1 MAGLDYLVGVRFKA
15 YGNLLGEIGKY
26 SFALAGLEAA
36 SDLLKNRFVD
46 LAAAGIGAFAEL
58 TKAAE
63 NYQKMLANLK
73 GELQGTG
80 LAHKAMAQA
89 LSTKGTNAFLSPGSG
104 VARGALL
111 GNLFG
116 NLNPA
121 ANKQYNRTMEMM
133 MYTHNMSQ
141 ANATG
146 FMQKFVGAG
155 LGYAQTT
162 GVSSKNQETSS
173 IRTAQMVAANMWK
186 FAALGNG
193 AGGAYLNNIYSAL
206 RSPYAG
212 TPGLSEKTLFG
223 AVGLNT
229 LLQSTHGY
237 GSGATQRFLA
247 LMTGH
252 GSRQTIQDLMLA
264 GVHVGLQGNL
274 GMAVGGHVYKF
285 NRQQMLGFLK
295 NPQMLT
301 KAFLPLVEQGSKYTG
316 WSLNQVEHNSAAK
329 AYIATHAKAMLGN
342 LGSGIFSLF
351 MEGYLLNRFE
361 RNRYGGNTPF
371 TEKDNSKLLK
381 SLGVLHQSL
390 DKLGDIIGKQSS
402 PMITNVIGGLSGA
415 TRWFTSLV
423 SHHPW
428 IGPAM
433 TTGSLVATGIGV
445 SGIVRMLG
453 GLLSKVPML
462 GWLGKG
468 VGLLGSAGML
478 GTAAFGG
485 WEIGKIL
492 DKAFPHITGGLG
504 KGSVGFVMSIF
515 DAMKAFLSWV
525 SGNGKGVAH
534 DLHSIGS
541 AFSFMTKGLNEM
553 LKPFGVA
560 PFLHSSLTSAEHLSM
575 RRTWLN
581 KFGSVHINSFGKY
594 DVSTGELPVT
604 YTETEKGKSTTSR
617 LDVYLHGDEGTKS
630 IAAAIARHIANVNT
644 AEGMKLSRS
653 HTIGVG
659 G

>member
-89 LSTKGTNAFLSPGSG
+89 LSTKGTNSFLSPGSG

-141 ANATG
+141 GDATG
-146 FMQKFVGAG
+146 FMQRFVGAG

-162 GVSSKNQETSS
+162 GVSSKNQEMSS

-186 FAALGNG
+186 FAGLGNG
-193 AGGAYLNNIYSAL
+193 AGGMYLNNIYSAL
-206 RSPYAG
+206 RSPYVGMA
-212 TPGLSEKTLFG
+212 GLSEKTLFG

-229 LLQSTHGY
+229 FMQAEHGY
-237 GSGATQRFLA
+237 GSGAAQRYLA
-247 LMTGH
+247 LIMGH
-252 GSRQTIQDLMLA
+252 GSKQTIQDMMLA
-264 GVHVGLQGNL
+264 GIHVGLQGNL

-295 NPQMLT
+295 HPQTLT
-301 KAFLPLVEQGSKYTG
+301 KAFLPLIEEGSKYAG
-316 WSLNQVEHNSAAK
+316 WSLSQVEHNRAARR
-329 AYIATHAKAMLGN
+329 YVSTHSQTILGN
-342 LGSGIFSLF
+342 LHSGIFTLF
-351 MEGYLLNRFE
+351 REGFLLTQGERKRF
-361 RNRYGGNTPF
+361 GGNTPF
-371 TEKDNSKLLK
+371 TGKDNSKLLK
-381 SLGVLHQSL
+381 SMGVLGNNL

-402 PMITNVIGGLSGA
+402 PMITGVIGGLSGA
-415 TRWFTSLV
+415 TKWVTSLV
-423 SHHPW
+423 AHNPW

-433 TTGSLVATGIGV
+433 TTGSLVATGIGI
-445 SGIVRMLG
+445 SGVVRMLG
-453 GLLSKVPML
+453 GLLSRVPML
-462 GWLGKG
+462 GMLGKG
-468 VGLLGSAGML
+468 IGFMGDAGML
-478 GTAAFGG
+478 GTAAF
-485 WEIGKIL
+485 
-492 DKAFPHITGGLG
+492 
-504 KGSVGFVMSIF
+504 
-515 DAMKAFLSWV
+515 
-525 SGNGKGVAH
+525 
-534 DLHSIGS
+534 
-541 AFSFMTKGLNEM
+541 
-553 LKPFGVA
+553 
-560 PFLHSSLTSAEHLSM
+560 
-575 RRTWLN
+575 
-581 KFGSVHINSFGKY
+581 
-594 DVSTGELPVT
+594 
-604 YTETEKGKSTTSR
+604 
-617 LDVYLHGDEGTKS
+617 
-630 IAAAIARHIANVNT
+630 AAD
-644 AEGMKLSRS
+644 
-653 HTIGVG
+653 
-659 G
+659 